1 MTFDDMAEKSDS
13 PVPVVLTRLDQE
25 AAAPLW
31 EVVKRQLSEAI
42 LMGRWAPG
50 SSLPSEVSLA
60 QQLGVAVG
68 TVRRALGELTKEGL
82 ISRRRKTGTV
92 VTGRSPH
99 HNLRN
104 FYQYFRLHRRD
115 GALQRSEPRVVGLGR
130 SVATK
135 VIRERLQLDE
145 GEEVVT
151 LERIRSV
158 DGKPV
163 IHDTYVVPASRVPD
177 FPMSAAEVP
186 QLLYVFLLE
195 RYGIRLSAVRE
206 ELRASL
212 ATERDCEYL
221 RLTPPAAVLEIEEVA
236 YDQSNVPVIYGTRR
250 ASTENHMYVN
260 EVR

>member
-1 MTFDDMAEKSDS
+1 MTFEGKAEKAENLES
-13 PVPVVLTRLDQE
+13 VALKRLDQD

-31 EVVKRQLSEAI
+31 EVVKRQISESI
-42 LMGRWAPG
+42 LLGRWAPG
-50 SSLPSEVSLA
+50 TVLPAEVALS

-104 FYQYFRLHRRD
+104 FYQYFRLHRLD

-130 SVATK
+130 SVPTK
-135 VIRERLQLDE
+135 AIRERLELEEEDE
-145 GEEVVT
+145 VIM

-163 IHDTYVVPASRVPD
+163 IRDTHIMPAARVPD
-177 FPMSAAEVP
+177 FPMSPAEVP
-186 QLLYVFLLE
+186 ELLYIFLLE

-206 ELRASL
+206 QLRAVL
-212 ATERDCEYL
+212 ATAKDCEDL
-221 RLTPPAAVLEIEEVA
+221 QLEPPAAVLEIEEVA
-236 YDQSNVPVIYGTRR
+236 YDQSNVPVIFGRRR